1 MKDIF
6 SYFIEAIIN
15 QRRWKKTAILMIADY
30 ILLVISFFS
39 SLSIRINDWFIPQ
52 TAESILVI
60 FVIPIIAI
68 PIFYICGLYQSFTR
82 YTGIH
87 SLRLIIMGISIY
99 TTLWFLIVL
108 LPSLIIKPY
117 DFLIINFLLTIFFI
131 GGIRLLAR
139 PILRMRSPDSDVRN
153 VLIYGA
159 GSSGRRL
166 ASAIQTDMSIKIK
179 GFIDDDIQKQGLFIE
194 GKRIYPR
201 KKLEKLIQKKYIS
214 EILIAM
220 PSVPKS
226 ELGEILEFLK
236 KFSIML
242 RKIPDIIDLTKGNIT
257 FSDLRRIRIEDLLH
271 REVRAPNK
279 ELLSRDIEGRSILVT
294 GAGGSIGSEL
304 CREIIKLSPKRII
317 LFEINEYALYEI
329 ERELKS
335 IGNEEKILAV
345 LGDINHKDQL
355 LSVMKNYHVET
366 VFHTAAYKHVPM
378 VEKNSLSAIRTNIL
392 GTMNTVTAALNSRVS
407 NFVFISTDK
416 AVRPTNIMGAS
427 KRFAELL
434 LQAIIKRERHNGSR
448 LRVSM
453 VRFGNVLGS
462 SGSVVPL
469 FRKQIEDGGPLT
481 VTDPEIIRY
490 FMTINEAAQLV
501 IQSGAMGQDGEV
513 FLLDMGDP
521 IKIVELA
528 KDMIRL
534 SGMTVRDKENK
545 DGDIEIKFTGLRP
558 GEKLF
563 EELLIDHKSIK
574 TPHKK
579 IMIAQDKTIEWDEI
593 KSNLAHLEHAIKNE
607 DYILVNKVFT
617 EIVEDFG

>member
-355 LSVMKNYHVET
+355 LSIMKNYHVET